1 MGSAPEHHAQCAD
14 IGEHVTGTGEG
25 SGEVEPRATSAEEP
39 EAGNPRVR
47 IWRGAGMGNRP
58 AYSTTAFATDGAP
71 TQLPPTT
78 PPDAFS
84 TPRRAAD
91 APHWAEAR
99 RLGIPINQVNISSW
113 INMPDGSVD
122 ATVDETAGLAYSDLI
137 KPRRVGYQIKADFS
151 HGVGR
156 PGLSAGRPGG

>member
-1 MGSAPEHHAQCAD
+1 MS
-14 IGEHVTGTGEG
+14 
-25 SGEVEPRATSAEEP
+25 PRATPTEEP
-39 EAGNPRVR
+39 DGGNLLVR
-47 IWRGAGMGNRP
+47 IWRGAGVGNLP

-71 TQLPPTT
+71 TPLPPTT
-78 PPDAFS
+78 PLDASS
-84 TPRRAAD
+84 TPRRAGD

-137 KPRRVGYQIKADFS
+137 KPRRVGYGIKADFS

-156 PGLSAGRPGG
+156 PGLSAGRPGGEPGYMIIPECGRPKAVRHVLDARPASQ